1 MVQQIIQIY
10 RRSKTMQ
17 AILCVDD
24 EEMILTCLKDQLR
37 RRLGSQY
44 LFETANS
51 GEEALEVIDELV
63 LDDVRLVVVVS
74 DWLMPGLR
82 GDEFL
87 AQVHQKYPQIVTVML
102 TGQADASAIERAQEE
117 ANLYRCLH
125 KPWNEE
131 ELVQTIQSGLAQV

>member
-1 MVQQIIQIY
+1 M
-10 RRSKTMQ
+10 K

-37 RRLGSQY
+37 RRFGNEY
-44 LFETANS
+44 LFESANS
-51 GEEALEVIDELV
+51 GEEALEVIAELV
-63 LDDVRLVVVVS
+63 LDEISIVVVVS

-87 AQVHQKYPQIVTVML
+87 TQVHQQYPNIITIML
-102 TGQADASAIERAQEE
+102 TGQADASAIDRAMTE
-117 ANLYRCLH
+117 ANLHRCLE

-131 ELVQTIQSGLAQV
+131 DLVQTIRSGLANL

>member
-1 MVQQIIQIY
+1 
-10 RRSKTMQ
+10 MQ

-37 RRLGSQY
+37 RRLGNSY

-51 GEEALEVIDELV
+51 GEEALEVIAELS
-63 LDDVRLVVVVS
+63 DDGINLVVVLS
-74 DWLMPGLR
+74 DWLMPGLK

-87 AQVHQKYPQIVTVML
+87 TQVHEKYPDIITVML
-102 TGQADASAIERAQEE
+102 TGQADPSAIERAKTD
-117 ANLYRCLH
+117 ANLYRCLQ

-131 ELVQTIQSGLAQV
+131 ELIQTIQSSLIQGA

>member
-1 MVQQIIQIY
+1 
-10 RRSKTMQ
+10 MQ

-24 EEMILTCLKDQLR
+24 EEMILTCLKEQLR
-37 RRLGSQY
+37 RRLGSEY

-51 GEEALEVIDELV
+51 GEEALEVIAELAMDEINL
-63 LDDVRLVVVVS
+63 LVVVS

-87 AQVHQKYPQIVTVML
+87 TRVHQLYPQIVTVML
-102 TGQADASAIERAQEE
+102 TGQADERAIARAKTE
-117 ANLYRCLH
+117 ANLYRCLQ

-131 ELVQTIQSGLAQV
+131 ELVQTIRSGLAQL

>member
-1 MVQQIIQIY
+1 
-10 RRSKTMQ
+10 MQ

-37 RRLGSQY
+37 RRLGNSY

-51 GEEALEVIDELV
+51 GEEALEVIAELADDGINLVIV
-63 LDDVRLVVVVS
+63 LS
-74 DWLMPGLR
+74 DWLMPGLK

-87 AQVHQKYPQIVTVML
+87 TQVHEKYPGIITVML
-102 TGQADASAIERAQEE
+102 TGQADPSAIERAKTD
-117 ANLYRCLH
+117 ANLYRCLQ

-131 ELVQTIQSGLAQV
+131 ELIQTIQSSLIQGA

>member
-1 MVQQIIQIY
+1 
-10 RRSKTMQ
+10 MQ

-37 RRLGSQY
+37 RRLGNSY

-51 GEEALEVIDELV
+51 GEEALEVIAELA
-63 LDDVRLVVVVS
+63 DDGINLVVVLS
-74 DWLMPGLR
+74 DWLMPGLK

-87 AQVHQKYPQIVTVML
+87 TQVHEKYPGIITVML
-102 TGQADASAIERAQEE
+102 TGQADPSAIERAKTD
-117 ANLYRCLH
+117 ANLYRCLQ

-131 ELVQTIQSGLAQV
+131 ELIQTIQSSLIQGA

>member
-1 MVQQIIQIY
+1 
-10 RRSKTMQ
+10 MQ

-37 RRLGSQY
+37 RRLGGQY

-63 LDDVRLVVVVS
+63 MDGISLVVVVS

-82 GDEFL
+82 GDELL
-87 AQVHQKYPQIVTVML
+87 AQVHRQYPHILTVML
-102 TGQADASAIERAQEE
+102 TGQADAIAIARAKAE

-125 KPWNEE
+125 KPWDEE
-131 ELVQTIQSGLAQV
+131 DLVQTIQSGLAQL

>member
-1 MVQQIIQIY
+1 MA
-10 RRSKTMQ
+10 Q

-37 RRLGSQY
+37 RRLGNQY

-63 LDDVRLVVVVS
+63 LDQVSLVVVVS

-102 TGQADASAIERAQEE
+102 TGQADANAIERAKEE

-131 ELVQTIQSGLAQV
+131 ELVQTIKSGLAQV

>member
-1 MVQQIIQIY
+1 
-10 RRSKTMQ
+10 MQ

>member
-1 MVQQIIQIY
+1 
-10 RRSKTMQ
+10 MQ

-37 RRLGSQY
+37 RRLGNSY

-51 GEEALEVIDELV
+51 GEEALEVIAELAG
-63 LDDVRLVVVVS
+63 DGINLVVVLS
-74 DWLMPGLR
+74 DWLMPGLK

-87 AQVHQKYPQIVTVML
+87 TQVHERYPQIVTVML
-102 TGQADASAIERAQEE
+102 TGQADPSAIERAKTA
-117 ANLYRCLH
+117 ANLYRCLQ

-131 ELVQTIQSGLAQV
+131 ELIQTIQSSLIQGV

>member
-1 MVQQIIQIY
+1 
-10 RRSKTMQ
+10 MQ

-102 TGQADASAIERAQEE
+102 TGQADASAIERAKEE

-131 ELVQTIQSGLAQV
+131 ELVQTIKSGLAQV

>member
-1 MVQQIIQIY
+1 
-10 RRSKTMQ
+10 MQ

-37 RRLGSQY
+37 RRLGTSY

-51 GEEALEVIDELV
+51 GEEALEVIAELAEEGIN
-63 LDDVRLVVVVS
+63 LVVVLS
-74 DWLMPGLR
+74 DWLMPGLK

-87 AQVHQKYPQIVTVML
+87 TQVHELYPQIVTVML
-102 TGQADASAIERAQEE
+102 TGQADPIAIERARTA
-117 ANLYRCLH
+117 ANLYRCLQ

-131 ELVQTIQSGLAQV
+131 ELIQTIQSSLAQI